1 MNSNDGSSLEYH
13 GRMQITQHTDYAL
26 RVLIYLA
33 SNEDRL
39 ATVQEIAERFDI
51 SRNHLMKVVNG
62 LIRCGFVEGL
72 RGKGG
77 GLRLARLPAEIAVG
91 DVVRQMEGEPVLV
104 ECFGKESHCVLSSNC
119 RLKGALKS
127 ALKAFFAELDAVNL
141 AELVGKP
148 QWRLMHAPTRLA
160 PRRPI

>member
-1 MNSNDGSSLEYH
+1 MRTGSPALEYH

-33 SNEDRL
+33 SNEERL

-51 SRNHLMKVVNG
+51 SRSHLTKVVNG
-62 LIRCGFVEGL
+62 LIHSGFVEGL

-77 GLRLARLPAEIAVG
+77 GLRLARPSAEIGVG

-104 ECFGKESHCVLSSNC
+104 ECFGEESQCVLSNNC

-127 ALKAFFAELDAVNL
+127 ALKAFFTELDAVNL
-141 AELVGKP
+141 ADLVGKP
-148 QWRLMHAPTRLA
+148 QWRLMHAPTRPA
-160 PRRPI
+160 PRSS

>member
-1 MNSNDGSSLEYH
+1 MKTGSSGLEYH

-33 SNEDRL
+33 SNEERL

-51 SRNHLMKVVNG
+51 SRSHLTKVVNG
-62 LIRCGFVEGL
+62 LIHSGFVEGL

-77 GLRLARLPAEIAVG
+77 GLRLARPPAEIGVG

-104 ECFGKESHCVLSSNC
+104 ECFGAESLCVLSSNC

-127 ALKAFFAELDAVNL
+127 ALQAFFAELDAVNL
-141 AELVGKP
+141 ADLVGKP
-148 QWRLMHAPTRLA
+148 QWRLMHAPTRPA
-160 PRRPI
+160 PRSA